1 MKKNIK
7 FIALNIIVMMWM
19 NSCELKNNKDTS
31 KDEILSNVKVVNEV
45 DPVCSMSTDEN
56 LKDTLNYQGKLY
68 GFCSS
73 HCKEEFKKNP
83 GKYLS
88 KNE

>member
-19 NSCELKNNKDTS
+19 TSCEFKNNKDIS
-31 KDEILSNVKVVNEV
+31 KEEILSNVKVVNEV
-45 DPVCSMSTDEN
+45 DPVCRMSTHEN